1 MGAKR
6 AEIGRLSPRH
16 VNWPR
21 NAPNCTC
28 GPEVFQLGSAHLD
41 GTGAPVAPPLAHPN
55 STQASS
61 AAGFPLASVA
71 GAVATSGA
79 GRLSLPTPGAAGAW
93 AGCAFS
99 ARYRPDPSFACHCI
113 IGQLGPCPPRPQCP
127 SDPHRQDGRSTPLN
141 GSHPPLRRIQPG
153 GWLQP
158 PVSHPDVPEI
168 NLISSRGPPW
178 HPSPWHPST
187 EQYRVLDPLLLLAR
201 QGAGRA
207 AGYPGNRE
215 ERVD

>member
-61 AAGFPLASVA
+61 AAGFLLASVA

-99 ARYRPDPSFACHCI
+99 
-113 IGQLGPCPPRPQCP
+113 GL
-127 SDPHRQDGRSTPLN
+127 TL
-141 GSHPPLRRIQPG
+141 
-153 GWLQP
+153 
-158 PVSHPDVPEI
+158 
-168 NLISSRGPPW
+168 
-178 HPSPWHPST
+178 PSPATAS
-187 EQYRVLDPLLLLAR
+187 LASSVPAPR
-201 QGAGRA
+201 ARSALQIPTGKMGAVPRSMAAIRRSAASSQA
-207 AGYPGNRE
+207 AGYSRLCHILTSPRST
-215 ERVD
+215 